1 MKKISIKTLMA
12 IVVSL
17 TSLSLSATNF
27 TQQNVEKS
35 QAIIAKT
42 LEAYGGAD
50 NIRQLNQVVVDYDV
64 LNVQGGQSRKPEPP
78 WDTSTAKR
86 TTGFD
91 FANQITFTE
100 GSSENAGARNHN
112 KTLAL
117 EDKLVNVNYVLKTK
131 TENPEPDFNVQAGP
145 SLRSNGTLLAKRL
158 QQFAGSARHMGE
170 MQFKGAKHDLISFTM
185 PGGPAITLY
194 IDQKTS
200 LINKSERVVG
210 NFLVEYYF
218 EDHKKVDG
226 VLFPMKNSYTVD
238 GDPAQTFTAKSYVL
252 NKPLDEYLSI
262 PGKFQLLDPPLPR
275 DMKTHN
281 LGDNVYWVTQNF
293 QNSLFVEFKD
303 YVIMVGGLAGVTQ
316 RIEEFRKSVPDKPI
330 KHIVMTHHHSDHI
343 GGSQE
348 AFDAG
353 MSFIAAEQHENV
365 IREALAEEDRKS
377 AKFEFV
383 KDKRLFSDDSQRLEI
398 IDMGP
403 TDHTEHFLL
412 AYLPEQGVIFEAD
425 HMQIPDSG
433 PVPYRTDNSAAI
445 VETIQK
451 HKMKV
456 KHIASAHAARTA
468 TLDELMKSYKK
479 TF

>member
-1 MKKISIKTLMA
+1 MKKVSIKVL
-12 IVVSL
+12 VVMTAVL
-17 TSLSLSATNF
+17 TASHVLANNF
-27 TQQNVEKS
+27 TQENVQKS

-50 NIRQLNQVVVDYDV
+50 KIRQLNQVVVDYDV

-78 WDTSTAKR
+78 WDTSTADRKS
-86 TTGFD
+86 GFD

-100 GSSENAGARNHN
+100 GSSENAGSRNHN
-112 KTLAL
+112 KTVAL
-117 EDKLVNVNYVLKTK
+117 QDKLVNINYVLKTK
-131 TENPEPDFNVQAGP
+131 TENPEPDFDVQAGP

-158 QQFAGSARHMGE
+158 QQYAGSARHMGE
-170 MQFKGAKHDLISFTM
+170 IEFNDAKHDLLSFTM

-218 EDHKKVDG
+218 SDYKKVDG
-226 VLFPMKNSYTVD
+226 ILFPMTNSYRVD
-238 GDPAQTFTAKSYVL
+238 GDPAQTFTAQSYVL

-262 PGKFQLLDPPLPR
+262 PEKFELLAAPLPR

-281 LGDNVYWVTQNF
+281 LGENVYWVTQNF
-293 QNSLFVEFKD
+293 QNSLFVEFED

-316 RIEEFRKSVPDKPI
+316 RIEEFRKSVPEKPI
-330 KHIVMTHHHSDHI
+330 KHIVMTHHHNDHI

-348 AFDAG
+348 AFNAG
-353 MSFIAAEQHENV
+353 LSFITVKEHEKV
-365 IREALAEEDRKS
+365 IREALADENRKD
-377 AKFEFV
+377 AKFELV
-383 KDKRLFSDDSQRLEI
+383 KDKRVFADDSQRLEI

-403 TDHTEHFLL
+403 TEHTEHFLL
-412 AYLPEQGVIFEAD
+412 AYLPKQGVIFEAD

-433 PVPYRTDNSAAI
+433 PVPYRTENSAAI
-445 VETIQK
+445 VETIKK
-451 HKMKV
+451 HDMKI

-468 TLDELMKSYKK
+468 TLDELMQSYKK